1 MKNMVSEILIA
12 VVVIILIVFLINP
25 FNVFM
30 PSMMEMLLVVSL
42 VILFGLFA
50 GFIWRESVNDEREA
64 LHRMIA
70 DRIAFLAGT
79 SVIIL
84 GIIVQTF
91 KHGLDRWLLA
101 SLAIIVIAKAAGLIY
116 GKIRH

>member
-1 MKNMVSEILIA
+1 MKNIVSEILIA
-12 VVVIILIVFLINP
+12 AVVIILIVFLINP

-30 PSMMEMLLVVSL
+30 PSVMAMMLMVSL
-42 VILFGLFA
+42 VILFALFA
-50 GFIWRESVNDEREA
+50 GFIWREGVNDERES
-64 LHRMIA
+64 LHRMMA

-84 GIIVQTF
+84 GVIVQTF
-91 KHGLDRWLLA
+91 EHGLDRWLLV
-101 SLAIIVIAKAAGLIY
+101 SLAIIVIAKAVGLIY